1 MKKTNNSLL
10 TLKDL
15 KNEGIK
21 TSINYTDILELATQE
36 SIDNYFKT
44 IEKFEKRKKDLIDSL
59 KLRNIYKKELDN
71 FLKEVE
77 KIASKGSFSK
87 CVIEYENVLAD
98 SSDNSI
104 LEKLFIKTISNT
116 TRIFDSKRGTYVNGN
131 SPFLSNYQLNIPKTF
146 QFKVSTLIEDKIIG
160 NSFLEKSRK
169 EVLYTSKNIKISK
182 SRFSRVIKEIEDY
195 NNEVDDF
202 YQSTKDINF
211 SYDKIFRNI
220 KNVSTRKI
228 LENTDPI
235 LYKKLNDLLTNI

>member
-116 TRIFDSKRGTYVNGN
+116 TRIFDSKRGTYVNEN
-131 SPFLSNYQLNIPKTF
+131 SPFLSNYQLNI
-146 QFKVSTLIEDKIIG
+146 Q
-160 NSFLEKSRK
+160 
-169 EVLYTSKNIKISK
+169 
-182 SRFSRVIKEIEDY
+182 
-195 NNEVDDF
+195 
-202 YQSTKDINF
+202 
-211 SYDKIFRNI
+211 KIF
-220 KNVSTRKI
+220 
-228 LENTDPI
+228 
-235 LYKKLNDLLTNI
+235 